1 MPLLLSLGWRKSSV
15 SPIINLSPAR
25 QEEKHTFGFK
35 NLFPVFSQ
43 VGGKKRALLESASL
57 LPSACVLAWYRLSFT
72 LLFVKMSRN
81 AADVPT
87 APLVELDPS
96 LCFNPLSLRALGQRK
111 LLRVQCSEDSTY
123 QEAPLLHQH
132 RNLSP
137 FHTFSLRFLYDRKW
151 PVS

>member
-1 MPLLLSLGWRKSSV
+1 MPLLLSLGWIKQSISS
-15 SPIINLSPAR
+15 IINLSPAG
-25 QEEKHTFGFK
+25 QEEKHTFAFK
-35 NLFPVFSQ
+35 NLFPAFSQ
-43 VGGKKRALLESASL
+43 VGGEQRTLLESISL

-72 LLFVKMSRN
+72 LLFVKMSLN

-87 APLVELDPS
+87 APLVELDAS
-96 LCFNPLSLRALGQRK
+96 LCFNLLSLWTLGQRK
-111 LLRVQCSEDSTY
+111 LLRVQCSEDFTY

-137 FHTFSLRFLYDRKW
+137 FHTFSLCFLYDRKW

>member
-1 MPLLLSLGWRKSSV
+1 MPLLLSLGWRKSSI

-43 VGGKKRALLESASL
+43 VGGEQRALLESASL
-57 LPSACVLAWYRLSFT
+57 LPSVCVLAWCLLSFT
-72 LLFVKMSRN
+72 LLFVNMSRN

-96 LCFNPLSLRALGQRK
+96 LCFNPLGLWALGQRK
-111 LLRVQCSEDSTY
+111 LLCVQCSEDSTY

-137 FHTFSLRFLYDRKW
+137 FHTFSSTFPLWRKMTR
-151 PVS
+151 